1 MGFCRDIFFLPVRA
15 YRWSIWVSVQA
26 SILLVILQV
35 GMTGNLYLLVVQSSA
50 CSPTKAPLR
59 RSLQQNVQ
67 PSSTQQRRR
76 PYWALTPSAA
86 QVSTATVATPLITID
101 LQYMARHTWRSC
113 NKFGVTDTFFF
124 PCRQHALVHLL
135 KAYQVGA
142 TRISKDD
149 GPPQYYYSTT
159 CLTCSQQYHIHQSEL
174 LLLMPLSHSHSVA
187 APDHA
192 ACSTP
197 HHRSSAHHSSAD
209 VLRCTRTSLRAYCC
223 TSVLGTND
231 GRFFITVIS
240 PLCHILTFM
249 VSS

>member
-1 MGFCRDIFFLPVRA
+1 MLICGKSHTVLRGTSPDYGSWSKWAYSSLGSRSLCLGHSVLPLPCENRRLSMGFCRDIFFLPVRA

-124 PCRQHALVHLL
+124 QAEDGIRDPLWSRGLGDVYKRQL
-135 KAYQVGA
+135 
-142 TRISKDD
+142 
-149 GPPQYYYSTT
+149 
-159 CLTCSQQYHIHQSEL
+159 QS
-174 LLLMPLSHSHSVA
+174 S
-187 APDHA
+187 
-192 ACSTP
+192 ACSPTKAP
-197 HHRSSAHHSSAD
+197 IRSSLQQNAKTSFPQQRS
-209 VLRCTRTSLRAYCC
+209 RTY
-223 TSVLGTND
+223 
-231 GRFFITVIS
+231 
-240 PLCHILTFM
+240 
-249 VSS
+249 